1 MQKSSFRRKNAA
13 PLILTGALILVL
25 IVIGVMVTFFFFS
38 WFQQDGPTASLFP
51 SSMGGDAPPS
61 ENVEYRSGQVLPTW
75 TGEHQVTVLVLGID
89 ERSQEEGPWRTDT
102 MMVLTL
108 EPKSKRAGVLS
119 IPRDLWVPIPGH
131 KDGRINTAHFL
142 GDLYDYPGGGPA
154 LAMET
159 VEYNLGVPVNY
170 FVRVNFEGFVKLV
183 DLIGGIDV
191 YVENTIN
198 DPTYPGPNYDYD
210 PLYIEAGWHH
220 FDGEMALKYAR
231 TRHGNSDFDRA
242 HRQQQVM
249 LAILNQVASLK
260 LLPNLAKNASQIYD
274 TLQNAIQTNL
284 ALDQMLALGAL
295 TVQVKQE
302 DIRFGVI
309 NNQCTQTWITP
320 DGAQV
325 EVPIRDKMRE
335 VRDYVFWAD
344 QPTETPTQQ
353 SQGQAE
359 STQAPMATSTPES
372 ATIAVLNGTT
382 RKGLAG
388 LTRDYL
394 RDNGVQVTHVGNAN
408 RQDHTASAIVVYGDK
423 PQTTAQL
430 LALLN
435 LPQTAIVRGNDE
447 NAGDD
452 YDIIVTLGADYAGPP
467 EAGEVP

>member
-1 MQKSSFRRKNAA
+1 MQRSSFRRRNAA

-25 IVIGVMVTFFFFS
+25 IVIGVVIAFFFIS

-51 SSMGGDAPPS
+51 SSMGDAPPS
-61 ENVEYRSGQVLPTW
+61 ENVEYRSGQVLPMW
-75 TGEHQVTVLVLGID
+75 TGKQQVTVLALGID

-108 EPKSKRAGVLS
+108 DPDTKRAGVLS

-159 VEYNLGVPVNY
+159 VEYNLGVPINY
-170 FVRVNFEGFVKLV
+170 FVRVNFDGFVKLV
-183 DLIGGIDV
+183 DLIGGIDI
-191 YVENTIN
+191 YVEKTIN

-274 TLQNAIQTNL
+274 TLQSAIHTNL
-284 ALDQMLALGAL
+284 ALDQILALGAL
-295 TVQVKQE
+295 TVQVDQE
-302 DIRFGVI
+302 NIRFGVI
-309 NNQCTQTWITP
+309 DNQCTQTWETP

-344 QPTETPTQQ
+344 MPTATPTQQ
-353 SQGQAE
+353 SQAHVE
-359 STQAPMATSTPES
+359 VTRAPTVTPTPEV
-372 ATIAVLNGTT
+372 ATVAILNGTT

-388 LTRDYL
+388 STRDYL
-394 RDNGVQVTHVGNAN
+394 QNNSLQVPHVGNAD
-408 RQDHTASAIVVYGDK
+408 RQDHAASAIVVYRDK
-423 PQTTAQL
+423 PQTTARL
-430 LALLN
+430 LKLLS
-435 LPQTAIVRGNDE
+435 LPQSAVVRGNDE
-447 NAGDD
+447 NAE

-467 EAGEVP
+467 ATEDGP